1 MGKMYVWNEKA
12 INLGIAM
19 LVLRERNSSY
29 VKPMQLGLVKNE
41 QLEQDE

>member
-19 LVLRERNSSY
+19 LVLQERNGSY
-29 VKPMQLGLVKNE
+29 VKPMQVGLVKKE
-41 QLEQDE
+41 QLEQDD